1 VALDANLDIVKERAS
16 SCPGNHRVL
25 WVTMPGKDADTETHR
40 EVTDILDRLSDAIA
54 HGDAAR
60 VLGEFAAGEDVVM
73 FGSEEAE
80 TAYGH
85 EQLAALWERV
95 LSRGQR
101 YRWQWSEQNVAR
113 RGAVAWL
120 STTATVTLEES
131 GAMRDIPYRLTL
143 VLVREAERWAIVL
156 YHGSEPAAPW

>member
-1 VALDANLDIVKERAS
+1 
-16 SCPGNHRVL
+16 
-25 WVTMPGKDADTETHR
+25 MPEKDADPDTYR
-40 EVTDILDRLSDAIA
+40 EVTDLLSRLSDAIS

-60 VLGEFAAGEDVVM
+60 VVAEFAAGDDVVM

-85 EQLAALWERV
+85 EELAVLWKRV

-101 YRWQWSEQNVAR
+101 YKWQWSEQHVAR

-120 STTATVTLEES
+120 SATATVTLEES
-131 GAMRDIPYRLTL
+131 GATRGIPYRLTI
-143 VLVREAERWAIVL
+143 VLVREAERWAIAQ

>member
-1 VALDANLDIVKERAS
+1 
-16 SCPGNHRVL
+16 
-25 WVTMPGKDADTETHR
+25 MPEKDADPDTYR
-40 EVTDILDRLSDAIA
+40 EVTDLLSRLSEAIA
-54 HGDAAR
+54 HGNAAR
-60 VLGEFAAGEDVVM
+60 VVAEFAAGGDVVM

-85 EQLAALWERV
+85 EELAVLWKRV

-101 YRWQWSEQNVAR
+101 YKWRWSEQNVAC

-120 STTATVTLEES
+120 SATATVTLEES
-131 GAMRDIPYRLTL
+131 GTARGIPYRLTL
-143 VLVREAERWAIVL
+143 VLVREAERWAIAQ

>member
-1 VALDANLDIVKERAS
+1 MDSYGELTGILSRLSAAIAQGDAT
-16 SCPGNHRVL
+16 RVL
-25 WVTMPGKDADTETHR
+25 A
-40 EVTDILDRLSDAIA
+40 
-54 HGDAAR
+54 
-60 VLGEFAAGEDVVM
+60 EFAAGKDVVM

-85 EQLAALWERV
+85 EEIATLWRRV

-101 YRWQWSEQNVAR
+101 YEWRWSDQTVTR

-120 STTATVTLEES
+120 SATATVTLEES
-131 GAMRDIPYRLTL
+131 SGAMRGIPYRLTL
-143 VLVREAERWAIVL
+143 VLVREADRWVIVQ